1 MTLPTIGEMRELVSL
16 QTRAETAA
24 SGGGTTE
31 TYTTVQSA
39 WAKVEGISG
48 GRYIAGQQ
56 VEQVAT
62 HRVQVRYFS
71 TYKTPTYID
80 RGGVKLIIR
89 SAREMDN
96 TRQFIEYLAEEI
108 A

>member
-1 MTLPTIGEMRELVSL
+1 MIGEMRELVSL
-16 QTRAETAA
+16 QTRAETVA

-31 TYTTVQSA
+31 AYTTVQSA
-39 WAKVEGISG
+39 WAKVEAISG

-56 VEQVAT
+56 IEQIAT
-62 HRVQVRYFS
+62 HRVQVRYFADF
-71 TYKTPTYID
+71 KTPTYID

-89 SAREMDN
+89 STREMDN
-96 TRQFIEYLAEEI
+96 TRRFIEYLAEEI